1 MNKTKLALVT
11 GGSSGIGLAI
21 AQRFVKEGY
30 KTIICGRNEEKL
42 SEALDLLGEGCIGI
56 NFDVGNLNEIPEFVS
71 SIIEKYGEIDVLVNN
86 AGVNQKKEF
95 VKVTDD
101 DFDNIIRVNQSAIF
115 SLSREVAK
123 SVINE
128 KKSAAIINI
137 SSMASHY
144 GIPKVIAYT
153 ASKAALEGMT
163 RAMAVELSPL
173 GIRVNCVAPGFIKT
187 PMSSKALND
196 DPERK
201 NKVLSR
207 TPLGR
212 LGDTSEVANAVYF
225 LASEESSFITGE
237 TIKVDGGNAIGF

>member
-1 MNKTKLALVT
+1 MNKTKVALVT

-30 KTIICGRNEEKL
+30 QTIICGRNAEKL
-42 SEALDLLGEGCIGI
+42 NKAVDLLGKGCIGI
-56 NFDVGNLNEIPEFVS
+56 NFDVGNLNEIPNFVS
-71 SIIEKYGEIDVLVNN
+71 SIIQKYGEIDVLVNN
-86 AGVNQKKEF
+86 AGVNLKKEL
-95 VKVTDD
+95 VKVTDE
-101 DFDNIIRVNQSAIF
+101 DFNNIVRVNQTAIF

-123 SVINE
+123 SVIN
-128 KKSAAIINI
+128 KKMSAAIINI

-153 ASKAALEGMT
+153 ASKSALEGMT

-207 TPLGR
+207 TPLAR
-212 LGDTSEVANAVYF
+212 LGDTSEVANVVYF